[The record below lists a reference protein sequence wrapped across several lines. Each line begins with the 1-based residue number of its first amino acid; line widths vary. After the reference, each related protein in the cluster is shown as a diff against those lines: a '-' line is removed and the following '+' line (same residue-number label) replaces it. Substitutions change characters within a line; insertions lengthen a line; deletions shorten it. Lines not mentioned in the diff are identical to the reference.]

1 VGVFTYSYNQLVNY
15 QPESERETERAGRTL
30 LVIII
35 IFISSLQSFNCK
47 MCDSSGM
54 NQLED
59 GHHPLYYDLEHELW
73 NVMHG
78 KEGL

>member
-1 VGVFTYSYNQLVNY
+1 
-15 QPESERETERAGRTL
+15 
-30 LVIII
+30 
-35 IFISSLQSFNCK
+35 

-78 KEGL
+78 KEGLWAAPDWNLFAREPASKMRTYNSHFFRLWNFAYYNQFAATGLRL